1 MIVTGD
7 FETYYDNE
15 YSLNKISETDY
26 ILSPLFQT
34 IMLSLKLGDGPITTH
49 IGDQNIRAA
58 LATID
63 WENVAFLSHNAR
75 FDGSILGW
83 RYGCY
88 PRLYLDTF
96 SMARAMTHAQ
106 TGSSSLKSIA
116 EFFQLPAKGDYV
128 VNAKGRRL
136 EHFVNDPTEL
146 ALYMD
151 YCQHDTQLCYEIFN
165 LFRLHGFPTSELQV
179 IDVLLRMFIQPQ
191 ATLNAFSLA
200 EHLHYVQEEKRR
212 LVDNVT
218 VEHTTGKVTNP
229 QQLSS
234 NPQFAALLESLGVDV
249 PRKISP
255 VTGKETWAL
264 AKNDRGFRE
273 LLNDPE
279 QPTEVQALLAARVG
293 LKSTIEETR
302 AITLLNLARQD
313 WSPLGSGQWPSWMPV
328 SYRYYGAHT
337 GRPSGDGGYNFT
349 NLKRGSPLRDAI
361 TTPEGRRIVHR
372 DSSQIEARLVAWLA
386 GCTSLVNAFA
396 EGRDVYSEFASR
408 FYGLPVTKADVPRR
422 FAGKTAILSLGYG
435 CGAKKFRNALYIGQ
449 GGVSLD
455 LTIEEAEELVSFY
468 RQGSYPEIPLLWRR
482 GEGALNRMIR
492 RLGGA
497 AGAQALPHE
506 FLPALPVVIEGDGY
520 FTLPN
525 GLYIQ
530 YPKLRREYDPES
542 GGYETVYA
550 SSKTRTDEMKI
561 YGAKVIENVTQ
572 GLARIVVTDIML
584 RVFNQTGYH
593 PALTTYDSLDYVVPE
608 SEVYAFDK
616 ILETEFMITPE
627 WAPGLP
633 LASEG
638 GWGKTLLA
646 AEKARND

>member
-1 MIVTGD
+1 MEG
-7 FETYYDNE
+7 
-15 YSLNKISETDY
+15 
-26 ILSPLFQT
+26 
-34 IMLSLKLGDGPITTH
+34 
-49 IGDQNIRAA
+49 
-58 LATID
+58 
-63 WENVAFLSHNAR
+63 
-75 FDGSILGW
+75 
-83 RYGCY
+83 
-88 PRLYLDTF
+88 
-96 SMARAMTHAQ
+96 
-106 TGSSSLKSIA
+106 
-116 EFFQLPAKGDYV
+116 
-128 VNAKGRRL
+128 
-136 EHFVNDPTEL
+136 
-146 ALYMD
+146 
-151 YCQHDTQLCYEIFN
+151 
-165 LFRLHGFPTSELQV
+165 
-179 IDVLLRMFIQPQ
+179 
-191 ATLNAFSLA
+191 
-200 EHLHYVQEEKRR
+200 
-212 LVDNVT
+212 
-218 VEHTTGKVTNP
+218 
-229 QQLSS
+229 
-234 NPQFAALLESLGVDV
+234 LGVDV

-273 LLNDPE
+273 LLNDPD

-313 WSPLGSGQWPSWMPV
+313 WSPLGHGQPTQPAWMPV
-328 SYRYYGAHT
+328 PYRYYGAHT

-361 TTPEGRRIVHR
+361 IAPEGMRVVHR

-386 GCTSLVNAFA
+386 GCTSLVQAFA

-408 FYGLPVTKADVPRR
+408 FYGQPVTKADVPRR

-455 LTIEEAEELVSFY
+455 LTFEEAEELVGFY
-468 RQGSYPEIPLLWRR
+468 RRDSYPEIPLLWQR

-492 RLGGA
+492 RLGGN

-520 FTLPN
+520 FVLPN

-530 YPKLRREYDPES
+530 YPKLRREYDPET
-542 GGYETVYA
+542 GGYETLYA
-550 SSKTRTDEMKI
+550 SSKTDAMKI
-561 YGAKVIENVTQ
+561 YGAKVIENITQ

-593 PALTTYDSLDYVVPE
+593 PALTTYDSLDYVVPA
-608 SEVYAFDK
+608 SDVILFDK

-638 GWGKTLLA
+638 GWGRTLLA
-646 AEKARND
+646 AEKAVNQ